1 MDIVDKTAKKA
12 ESRRNEVVKISSYMK
27 INTVN
32 KLDRSL
38 LLGMPVETTGGQ
50 ICENILQEW
59 TRIVDP
65 SSFVYSKRT

>member
-1 MDIVDKTAKKA
+1 
-12 ESRRNEVVKISSYMK
+12 MK

-32 KLDRSL
+32 TLDRSL

-59 TRIVDP
+59 IQIVDP
-65 SSFVYSKRT
+65 SSFVYRKRK